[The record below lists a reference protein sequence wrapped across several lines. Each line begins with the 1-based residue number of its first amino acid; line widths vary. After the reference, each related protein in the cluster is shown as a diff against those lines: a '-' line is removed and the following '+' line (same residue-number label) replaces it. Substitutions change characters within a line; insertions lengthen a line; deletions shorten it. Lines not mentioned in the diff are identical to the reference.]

1 LLIEERRYG
10 RQIPDLVFPISNQQ
24 SAILNLAMPY
34 RSWLMMFR
42 DAFRGIREGVLG
54 ERAFAVH
61 LPMAVAVVAA
71 ATFFRVTPT
80 EWLVLILCITL
91 VITAELLN
99 SALERMAK
107 AVTQER
113 NVHVGAALDIAAGAV
128 LLASIGAV
136 ICGLIV
142 FVPHAIA
149 WWFAS
154 PPGK

>member
-1 LLIEERRYG
+1 
-10 RQIPDLVFPISNQQ
+10 
-24 SAILNLAMPY
+24 MPH
-34 RSWLMMFR
+34 RSWFTMFR

-61 LPMAVAVVAA
+61 IPMAIAVIATAA
-71 ATFFRVTPT
+71 FFNVTPT
-80 EWLVLILCITL
+80 EWLVLVLCITL

-128 LLASIGAV
+128 LFASIGAV
-136 ICGLIV
+136 ICGLVI
-142 FVPHAIA
+142 FVPHAMN

-154 PPGK
+154 PTAK

>member
-1 LLIEERRYG
+1 
-10 RQIPDLVFPISNQQ
+10 
-24 SAILNLAMPY
+24 MPH
-34 RSWLMMFR
+34 RSWLTMFR

-61 LPMAVAVVAA
+61 LPMAVAVIAA
-71 ATFFRVTPT
+71 GAFFGVSPT

-128 LLASIGAV
+128 LFASVGAV
-136 ICGLIV
+136 ICGLVI
-142 FVPHAIA
+142 FVPHAMR
-149 WWFAS
+149 WWAGS
-154 PPGK
+154 PAGN

>member
-1 LLIEERRYG
+1 
-10 RQIPDLVFPISNQQ
+10 
-24 SAILNLAMPY
+24 MPH
-34 RSWLMMFR
+34 RSWLTMFR

-61 LPMAVAVVAA
+61 LPMAIAVVAA
-71 ATFFRVTPT
+71 AAFFRVTSI
-80 EWLVLILCITL
+80 EWLLLVLCITL

-107 AVTQER
+107 AVTQDR

-136 ICGLIV
+136 TCGLII
-142 FVPHAIA
+142 FVPHAMA
-149 WWFAS
+149 WWFAAS
-154 PPGK
+154 PST

>member
-1 LLIEERRYG
+1 
-10 RQIPDLVFPISNQQ
+10 
-24 SAILNLAMPY
+24 
-34 RSWLMMFR
+34 MFR

-61 LPMAVAVVAA
+61 LPVAIAVIVAGV
-71 ATFFRVTPT
+71 FFNVSRM
-80 EWLVLILCITL
+80 EWLVLVLCIAL

-128 LLASIGAV
+128 LFAACGAV
-136 ICGLIV
+136 VCGLIV
-142 FVPHAIA
+142 FVPHLIDWLAPL
-149 WWFAS
+149 WQS
-154 PPGK
+154 TSV

>member
-1 LLIEERRYG
+1 
-10 RQIPDLVFPISNQQ
+10 
-24 SAILNLAMPY
+24 MPY
-34 RSWLMMFR
+34 RSWFMMFR

-71 ATFFRVTPT
+71 AAFFSVTPT
-80 EWLVLILCITL
+80 QWLVLILCITL
-91 VITAELLN
+91 VITTELLN

-107 AVTQER
+107 AVTQDR

-136 ICGLIV
+136 ICGLVI
-142 FVPHAIA
+142 FVPYVLA
-149 WWFAS
+149 WSFAS
-154 PPGK
+154 PSGT